1 MQHKSNK
8 KVLARNKVAR
18 YNYDFSK
25 KYTAG
30 IVLQGFEVKSAK
42 DSNVDLKESYVRV
55 ENNEAIMYGAYI
67 SLWKYSR
74 VKDYDPKRSRKLL
87 LAKKELKE
95 IKNAQEAKNM
105 SIIPLEF
112 IIQNNIIKVKLG
124 IGKGR
129 KKYDK
134 RERIKEREQR
144 KQIQSDLADA
154 KRF

>member
-8 KVLARNKVAR
+8 KVLARNKIAR

-87 LAKKELKE
+87 LTKKELKE
-95 IKNAQEAKNM
+95 IKNVQEDM
-105 SIIPLEF
+105 E
-112 IIQNNIIKVKLG
+112 
-124 IGKGR
+124 
-129 KKYDK
+129 
-134 RERIKEREQR
+134 
-144 KQIQSDLADA
+144 
-154 KRF
+154 